1 MSAGSVIWSIS
12 TPSPRIKT
20 MTPLQKEIFVGWAL
34 AILSGMLAGL
44 ICFGIT
50 GCAHKPMTVLGQNT
64 RISNAAE
71 ISDRIDA
78 KAVIV
83 REWIENN

>member
-12 TPSPRIKT
+12 TPSPRIET
-20 MTPLQKEIFVGWAL
+20 MTPLQKEIFVGWVL

-50 GCAHKPMTVLGQNT
+50 GCAHKPMAVSGQNT

-83 REWIENN
+83 REWIEKN